1 MGVYAYG
8 QVYPTLICQGQ
19 VLQSRSW
26 TIQEIGRTT
35 TNTQENRVSELH
47 RIEIRRGEV
56 YLDNHRFPLYKELNK
71 DNHFAAHTPVGFHG
85 SYTTHAVENMS
96 YAFEFNTRNQSLE
109 VFTQSSGVRFIDG
122 DVGQMHVVAV
132 FTGQCEKPWL

>member
-1 MGVYAYG
+1 MGVYGYG
-8 QVYPTLICQGQ
+8 QVYPSLICQGQ
-19 VLQSRSW
+19 VLESRFW
-26 TIQEIGRTT
+26 TTEGDANSTSL
-35 TNTQENRVSELH
+35 TQENRLAESH

-71 DNHFAAHTPVGFHG
+71 DNHFAAQTPVGFHG

-96 YAFEFNTRNQSLE
+96 YAFEFNTRNQSLQ

-122 DVGQMHVVAV
+122 DVGQTKVVAV